1 MKPIRLSAHARG
13 YLLPRGFTAAEVEEA
28 IQTSPWQPAE
38 LGRLECR
45 KDFPYGRDWNG
56 EFYATKQVR
65 PVFVDEAAEIVVV
78 TVYTYYFQEGASMKL
93 SYDPEVDAAY
103 VRFLDGAYEC
113 TTVRLSE
120 DVAVNIAA
128 GGKVV
133 GIEILDA
140 SVNLDLIR
148 SAPKIVLENLTAA

>member
-1 MKPIRLSAHARG
+1 MRIH
-13 YLLPRGFTAAEVEEA
+13 
-28 IQTSPWQPAE
+28 
-38 LGRLECR
+38 
-45 KDFPYGRDWNG
+45 
-56 EFYATKQVR
+56 
-65 PVFVDEAAEIVVV
+65 
-78 TVYTYYFQEGASMKL
+78 
-93 SYDPEVDAAY
+93 YDPEVDAAY